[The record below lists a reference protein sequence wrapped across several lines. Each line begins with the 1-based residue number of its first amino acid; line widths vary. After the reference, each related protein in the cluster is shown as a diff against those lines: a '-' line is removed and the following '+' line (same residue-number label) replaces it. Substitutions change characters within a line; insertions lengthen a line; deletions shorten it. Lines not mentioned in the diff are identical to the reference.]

1 MDNFSTKED
10 GESQWLPISD
20 LMSVLMMVFL
30 LIAVSYMLK
39 VYLEKEKIE
48 EVAITYNKLQNELY
62 EDLSTEFDEDLKKW
76 NAEID
81 KASLSVRFKSPEI
94 LFDMGS
100 ANLKPEFK
108 TILANFFPRFI
119 TILYKDVYRNDIDEI
134 RIEGHTSSYWRTETT
149 EDKAY
154 IHNMELSQNRTR
166 NVLEYV
172 LGNVYASST
181 QQISPGVTRPHKVK
195 PNETLYSISK
205 LYSFEIEELYR
216 LNTGLKEKGLISGS
230 LIYIPTGKDN
240 KQSTNQQII
249 VEPIKSNKMEVSNWI
264 RANVTSNG
272 LSSSKL
278 IYNEDG
284 TQNRELSR
292 RVEFRVKTNA
302 EKRIA
307 KILGE

>member
-1 MDNFSTKED
+1 MESFSQKQE

-39 VYLEKEKIE
+39 VYLEKEKIQ
-48 EVAITYNKLQNELY
+48 EVAVTYNKLQNELY
-62 EDLSTEFDEDLKKW
+62 DDLNLEFEDDLKKW

-81 KASLSVRFKSPEI
+81 KTSLSVRFKSPDI

-108 TILANFFPRFI
+108 SILADFFPRFI
-119 TILYKDVYRNDIDEI
+119 AILHKDDYRNDIDEI
-134 RIEGHTSSYWRTETT
+134 RIEGHTSSYWRAETT
-149 EDKAY
+149 EDRAY
-154 IHNMELSQNRTR
+154 INNMELSQNRTR
-166 NVLEYV
+166 NVLDYV
-172 LGNVYASST
+172 L
-181 QQISPGVTRPHKVK
+181 R
-195 PNETLYSISK
+195 NETDD
-205 LYSFEIEELYR
+205 ELVKWIR
-216 LNTGLKEKGLISGS
+216 LN
-230 LIYIPTGKDN
+230 
-240 KQSTNQQII
+240 
-249 VEPIKSNKMEVSNWI
+249 
-264 RANVTSNG
+264 VTANG

-278 IYNEDG
+278 IFNDDG

>member
-1 MDNFSTKED
+1 MESFSQKQE

-39 VYLEKEKIE
+39 VYLEKEKIQ
-48 EVAITYNKLQNELY
+48 EVAVTYNKLQNELY
-62 EDLSTEFDEDLKKW
+62 DDLNLEFEEDLKKW

-81 KASLSVRFKSPEI
+81 KASLSVRFKSPDI

-108 TILANFFPRFI
+108 SILADFFPRFI
-119 TILYKDVYRNDIDEI
+119 AILHKDDYRNDIDEI
-134 RIEGHTSSYWRTETT
+134 RIEGHTSSFWRAETT

-154 IHNMELSQNRTR
+154 INNMELSQNRTR
-166 NVLEYV
+166 NVLDYV
-172 LGNVYASST
+172 LRNE
-181 QQISPGVTRPHKVK
+181 KDDELVK
-195 PNETLYSISK
+195 WI
-205 LYSFEIEELYR
+205 R
-216 LNTGLKEKGLISGS
+216 LN
-230 LIYIPTGKDN
+230 
-240 KQSTNQQII
+240 
-249 VEPIKSNKMEVSNWI
+249 
-264 RANVTSNG
+264 VTANG

-278 IYNEDG
+278 IFNDDG

>member
-1 MDNFSTKED
+1 MESFSQKQE

-39 VYLEKEKIE
+39 VYLEKEKIQ
-48 EVAITYNKLQNELY
+48 EVAVTYNKLQNELY
-62 EDLSTEFDEDLKKW
+62 EDLSLEFEEDLKKW

-108 TILANFFPRFI
+108 SILVDFFPRFI
-119 TILYKDVYRNDIDEI
+119 AILHKDNYRNDIDEI
-134 RIEGHTSSYWRTETT
+134 RIEGHTSSYWRAGTT

-154 IHNMELSQNRTR
+154 IFNMELSQNRTR
-166 NVLEYV
+166 NVLDYV
-172 LGNVYASST
+172 LRNE
-181 QQISPGVTRPHKVK
+181 
-195 PNETLYSISK
+195 PNEDLVKWI
-205 LYSFEIEELYR
+205 R
-216 LNTGLKEKGLISGS
+216 LN
-230 LIYIPTGKDN
+230 
-240 KQSTNQQII
+240 
-249 VEPIKSNKMEVSNWI
+249 
-264 RANVTSNG
+264 VTANG

>member
-1 MDNFSTKED
+1 MESFSQKQD

-39 VYLEKEKIE
+39 VYLEKEKIQ
-48 EVAITYNKLQNELY
+48 EVAVTYNKLQNKLY
-62 EDLSTEFDEDLKKW
+62 EDLNLEFEEDLKKW

-81 KASLSVRFKSPEI
+81 KASLSVRFKSPDI

-108 TILANFFPRFI
+108 SILADFFPRFI
-119 TILYKDVYRNDIDEI
+119 AILHKDDYRNDIDEI
-134 RIEGHTSSYWRTETT
+134 RIEGHTSSYWRAETT

-154 IHNMELSQNRTR
+154 IYNMELSQNRTR
-166 NVLEYV
+166 NVLDYV
-172 LGNVYASST
+172 L
-181 QQISPGVTRPHKVK
+181 R
-195 PNETLYSISK
+195 NETDD
-205 LYSFEIEELYR
+205 ELVKWIR
-216 LNTGLKEKGLISGS
+216 LN
-230 LIYIPTGKDN
+230 
-240 KQSTNQQII
+240 
-249 VEPIKSNKMEVSNWI
+249 
-264 RANVTSNG
+264 VTANG

-278 IYNEDG
+278 IFNEDG

>member
-1 MDNFSTKED
+1 MESFSQKQE

-39 VYLEKEKIE
+39 VYLEKEKIQ
-48 EVAITYNKLQNELY
+48 EVAVTYNKLQNELY
-62 EDLSTEFDEDLKKW
+62 EDLNLEFEEDLKKW

-108 TILANFFPRFI
+108 SILVDFFPRFI
-119 TILYKDVYRNDIDEI
+119 AILHQDDYRNDIDEI
-134 RIEGHTSSYWRTETT
+134 RIEGHTSSYWRAETT

-154 IHNMELSQNRTR
+154 INNMELSQNRTR
-166 NVLEYV
+166 NVLDYI
-172 LGNVYASST
+172 L
-181 QQISPGVTRPHKVK
+181 R
-195 PNETLYSISK
+195 NETDD
-205 LYSFEIEELYR
+205 ELIKWIR
-216 LNTGLKEKGLISGS
+216 LN
-230 LIYIPTGKDN
+230 
-240 KQSTNQQII
+240 
-249 VEPIKSNKMEVSNWI
+249 
-264 RANVTSNG
+264 VTANG

-278 IYNEDG
+278 IFNEDG

-307 KILGE
+307 KILSE

>member
-1 MDNFSTKED
+1 MESFSQKQD

-39 VYLEKEKIE
+39 VYLEKEKIQ

-62 EDLSTEFDEDLKKW
+62 DDLNLEFEEDLKKW

-81 KASLSVRFKSPEI
+81 KASLSVRFKSPDI

-108 TILANFFPRFI
+108 SRLANFFPRFI
-119 TILYKDVYRNDIDEI
+119 AILHKDDYRNDIDEI
-134 RIEGHTSSYWRTETT
+134 RIEGHTSSYWRAETT

-154 IHNMELSQNRTR
+154 IYNMELSQNRTR
-166 NVLEYV
+166 NVLDYV
-172 LGNVYASST
+172 L
-181 QQISPGVTRPHKVK
+181 R
-195 PNETLYSISK
+195 NETDG
-205 LYSFEIEELYR
+205 ELVKWIR
-216 LNTGLKEKGLISGS
+216 LN
-230 LIYIPTGKDN
+230 
-240 KQSTNQQII
+240 
-249 VEPIKSNKMEVSNWI
+249 
-264 RANVTSNG
+264 VTANG

-278 IYNEDG
+278 IFNDDG

>member
-1 MDNFSTKED
+1 MESFSQKQE

-39 VYLEKEKIE
+39 VYLEKEKIQ
-48 EVAITYNKLQNELY
+48 EVAVTYNKLQNKLY
-62 EDLSTEFDEDLKKW
+62 DDLNLEFEEDLKRW

-81 KASLSVRFKSPEI
+81 KASLSVRFKSPDI
-94 LFDMGS
+94 LFNMGS
-100 ANLKPEFK
+100 ASLKPEFK
-108 TILANFFPRFI
+108 NILADFFPRFI
-119 TILYKDVYRNDIDEI
+119 AILHKDDYRNDIDEI
-134 RIEGHTSSYWRTETT
+134 RIEGHTSSYWRAETT

-154 IHNMELSQNRTR
+154 IYNMKLSQNRTR

-172 LGNVYASST
+172 L
-181 QQISPGVTRPHKVK
+181 R
-195 PNETLYSISK
+195 NESNENLAKWI
-205 LYSFEIEELYR
+205 R
-216 LNTGLKEKGLISGS
+216 LN
-230 LIYIPTGKDN
+230 
-240 KQSTNQQII
+240 
-249 VEPIKSNKMEVSNWI
+249 
-264 RANVTSNG
+264 VTANG

-278 IYNEDG
+278 IYNDDG